1 MKRLAFLLLCGGLFV
16 AAPSARC
23 EEGPADLAAQIVTH
37 LGSVPQ
43 RTEHFHETRELGAL
57 THPLLSSGVLIFRHP
72 DFLEKETLLPQPET
86 LAIEGD
92 TVSVQ
97 RGGHVRHI
105 LLAQNPALAL
115 LATTLRAPLA
125 GNMAALRQA
134 YTVSAQG
141 DMGAWTLTMTPL
153 SEQAHKMVRQVVLSG
168 RNNAVESLKILQA
181 NGDRQT
187 LMIDH

>member
-1 MKRLAFLLLCGGLFV
+1 MKRFVVLLLCGGFFTV
-16 AAPSARC
+16 APQARC
-23 EEGPADLAAQIVTH
+23 EGVTDDLATQIVTH
-37 LGSVPQ
+37 LGSVSE
-43 RTEHFHETRELGAL
+43 RTEHFHETRELGVL
-57 THPLLSSGVLIFRHP
+57 THPLLSSGVLVFRHP
-72 DFLEKETLLPQPET
+72 AFLEKETLLPRPET
-86 LAIEGD
+86 LVIDGD

-125 GNMAALRQA
+125 GNMVALRQA
-134 YTVSAQG
+134 YTVTAQG

-168 RNNAVESLKILQA
+168 RNNAVESLKVIQA

>member
-1 MKRLAFLLLCGGLFV
+1 MKRLAFLLLYGGFFV

-37 LGSVPQ
+37 LGSVPE
-43 RTEHFHETRELGAL
+43 RTEYFHETREFAAL

-153 SEQAHKMVRQVVLSG
+153 SEQAHKMVRQVVLAG

>member
-23 EEGPADLAAQIVTH
+23 EDVPVDLAAQIVTH
-37 LGSVPQ
+37 LGSVPE

-57 THPLLSSGVLIFRHP
+57 THPLLFSGVLIFRHP

-153 SEQAHKMVRQVVLSG
+153 SEQAHKMVRQVVLAG

>member
-1 MKRLAFLLLCGGLFV
+1 MKRFAVLLLCGGFFTV
-16 AAPSARC
+16 APQAHC
-23 EEGPADLAAQIVTH
+23 ETVPDDLATQIVTH
-37 LGSVPQ
+37 LGSVSE
-43 RTEHFHETRELGAL
+43 RTEHFHETRELGVL
-57 THPLLSSGVLIFRHP
+57 THPLLSSGVLVFRHP
-72 DFLEKETLLPQPET
+72 AFLEKETLSPRPET
-86 LAIEGD
+86 LVIDGD

-134 YTVSAQG
+134 YTVTAQG

-168 RNNAVESLKILQA
+168 RNNAVESLKVIQA